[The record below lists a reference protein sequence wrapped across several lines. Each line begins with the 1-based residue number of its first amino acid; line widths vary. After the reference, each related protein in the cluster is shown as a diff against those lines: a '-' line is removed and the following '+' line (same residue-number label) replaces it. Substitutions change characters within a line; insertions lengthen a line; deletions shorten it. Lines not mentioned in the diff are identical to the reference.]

1 MIYSIR
7 SFRRTYRIDEKCID
21 TLKYHE
27 RYTVTPSPI
36 CHPNIITNERGE
48 VVNVVIDI
56 TKVVIETLTGQQIED
71 GQIIDRQTV
80 SAIVPINRLNALHE
94 DVKAFWDNEIKKGDN
109 Q

>member
-36 CHPNIITNERGE
+36 CHPNIK
-48 VVNVVIDI
+48 I

-71 GQIIDRQTV
+71 GQIIDKQTV